1 MIFVN
6 KRVMVL
12 LAVLGLAACGAAC
25 AHARTRTG
33 AVPNPSLDLPQGNLT
48 IAGSGGPE
56 LSLHVQ
62 IAQTPQSQQKGLM
75 GVTKMPDHVGM
86 AFLFGESTSTAF
98 WMKDTLIP
106 LDIAFWDS
114 KGRIVATFTMTP
126 CRSDSCP
133 VYQPAATYVSSV
145 EMNAGLLAA
154 RGIKT
159 GDKVILTR

>member
-6 KRVMVL
+6 KRVMLMLVVL
-12 LAVLGLAACGAAC
+12 TLSAC
-25 AHARTRTG
+25 AHARTTTG
-33 AVPNPSLDLPQGNLT
+33 PVPNPSFDLPQGNLT
-48 IAGSGGPE
+48 VAGSGGPK

-62 IAQTPQSQQKGLM
+62 IAETAQSREQGLM
-75 GVTKMPDHVGM
+75 GVKKMPDQVGM
-86 AFLFGESTSTAF
+86 AFLFGEPPSTGF

-126 CRSDSCP
+126 CRTDSCP
-133 VYQPAATYVSSV
+133 VYQPATTYVSSV

-154 RGIKT
+154 RGVKA
-159 GDKVILTR
+159 GDTVTLTR